1 MAWTISGQC
10 PSMNWTKCRSSGLY
24 HLIHV
29 LDAFLFSVVQN
40 VIDSSIV
47 IVGDTILFET
57 GNWTQLDK
65 RLVGTAK
72 TIYTSW
78 WTDGFRSLTN
88 CNLPLFFGSLTI
100 SHWRDISNIFCP
112 LRRGS

>member
-1 MAWTISGQC
+1 
-10 PSMNWTKCRSSGLY
+10 MNWTKCRSSGLY

-40 VIDSSIV
+40 VID
-47 IVGDTILFET
+47 
-57 GNWTQLDK
+57 LDK

-72 TIYTSW
+72 TVYTSW